1 MRASRTRPIHT
12 YSIVARDPET
22 GQMGVAVQSHA
33 FSVGSAVP
41 WAEAGVGAIATQ
53 SLTRIDYG
61 PEGLA
66 LMRMG
71 LTASQALAD
80 LIENDEG
87 RDVRQ
92 VAMVDA
98 EGNAAA
104 FTGSRCIA
112 AAGHV
117 IGDGFSAQA
126 NLMDDESVW
135 PAMKAAYERAE
146 GDLAD
151 RLLAALDAAQASGGD
166 IRGQQSAALLVV
178 AGERSEKPWEG
189 RLFELRVEDH
199 PRPLDELRRLVRLQR
214 AYRYADR
221 ADELIAAQNFDDAMG
236 ALAKAAALAP
246 DVLELRFW
254 AAAALFAAGREDEA
268 LQMFREVFAKEPVWA
283 RLAPRLVPLGLLPD
297 DPAALE
303 RIAALA
309 PAGRPIDV

>member
-1 MRASRTRPIHT
+1 MRASHTRPIHT

-22 GQMGVAVQSHA
+22 GEMGVAVQSHA

-41 WAEAGVGAIATQ
+41 WAEAGVGAVATQ

-80 LIENDEG
+80 LIENDES

-92 VAMVDA
+92 VAMVDTQ
-98 EGNAAA
+98 GNAAA

-117 IGDGFSAQA
+117 IGDGFSVQA
-126 NLMDDESVW
+126 NLMVNESVW
-135 PAMKAAYERAE
+135 PAMKDAYEHAD

-151 RLLAALDAAQASGGD
+151 RLLAALEAAQASGGD

-178 AGERSEKPWEG
+178 AGERSERSWEG

-199 PRPLDELRRLVRLQR
+199 PRPLDELKRLVRLQR

-254 AAAALFAAGREDEA
+254 AAAALFAAGREDES
-268 LQMFREVFAKEPVWA
+268 LELFREVFAKEPVWA
-283 RLAPRLVPLGLLPD
+283 LLAPRLVPLGLLPD

-309 PAGRPIDV
+309 SAAR

>member
-22 GQMGVAVQSHA
+22 GEMGVAVQSHA

-41 WAEAGVGAIATQ
+41 WAEAGVGAVATQ

-80 LIENDEG
+80 LITNDEG

-104 FTGSRCIA
+104 FTGARCIA
-112 AAGHV
+112 AAGHI
-117 IGDGFSAQA
+117 IGDGFSVQA
-126 NLMDDESVW
+126 NLMGDESVW
-135 PAMKAAYERAE
+135 PAMKDAYERAE

-151 RLLAALDAAQASGGD
+151 RLIAALDAAQRSGGD

-178 AGERSEKPWEG
+178 AGERTEKPWEG

-199 PRPLDELRRLVRLQR
+199 PRPLEELRRLVRLQR

-236 ALAKAAALAP
+236 ALARAAVLAP
-246 DVLELRFW
+246 DVVELRFW

-268 LQMFREVFAKEPVWA
+268 LRIFREVFAKEPVWA

-303 RIAALA
+303 RIVALA
-309 PAGRPIDV
+309 PAGR

>member
-12 YSIVARDPET
+12 YSIVARDPES

-41 WAEAGVGAIATQ
+41 WAEAGVGVVATQ

-71 LTASQALAD
+71 LTAAQALAD
-80 LIENDEG
+80 LIENDES

-126 NLMDDESVW
+126 NLMADESVW
-135 PAMKAAYERAE
+135 PAMKEAYERAE

-151 RLLAALDAAQASGGD
+151 RLIAALEAAQESGGD

-199 PRPLDELRRLVRLQR
+199 PRPLEELRRLVRLQR

-236 ALAKAAALAP
+236 ALARAATLAP
-246 DVLELRFW
+246 DVMELRFW

-268 LQMFREVFAKEPVWA
+268 LKMFGEIFAKEPIWA
-283 RLAPRLVPLGLLPD
+283 QLAPRLVPLGLLPD

-303 RIAALA
+303 RIAALVS
-309 PAGRPIDV
+309 AGE

>member
-1 MRASRTRPIHT
+1 MRASYTRPIHT

-22 GQMGVAVQSHA
+22 GEMGVAVQSHA

-41 WAEAGVGAIATQ
+41 WAEAGVGAVATQ

-71 LTASQALAD
+71 LTAPQALAD
-80 LIENDEG
+80 LIENDES

-98 EGNAAA
+98 QGNAAA

-117 IGDGFSAQA
+117 IGDGFSVQA
-126 NLMDDESVW
+126 NLMVNESVW
-135 PAMKAAYERAE
+135 PAMKDAYEHAE

-151 RLLAALDAAQASGGD
+151 RLLVALEAAQASGGD

-178 AGERSEKPWEG
+178 AGERSERPWEG

-199 PRPLDELRRLVRLQR
+199 PRPLDELKRLVRLQR

-254 AAAALFAAGREDEA
+254 AAAALFAAGREDES
-268 LQMFREVFAKEPVWA
+268 LELFREVFAKEPVWA
-283 RLAPRLVPLGLLPD
+283 QLAPRLVPLGLLPD

-309 PAGRPIDV
+309 SAARQTR

>member
-1 MRASRTRPIHT
+1 MRASHTRPIHT

-41 WAEAGVGAIATQ
+41 WAEAGVGAVATQ

-71 LTASQALAD
+71 LTAPQALAD
-80 LIENDEG
+80 LIENDES

-98 EGNAAA
+98 EGNATA

-126 NLMDDESVW
+126 NLMVDESVW
-135 PAMKAAYERAE
+135 PAMKVAYERAE

-151 RLLAALDAAQASGGD
+151 RLIAALEAAQESGGD

-178 AGERSEKPWEG
+178 SGERNEKPWEG
-189 RLFELRVEDH
+189 RIFELRVEDH
-199 PRPLDELRRLVRLQR
+199 PRPLEELRRLVRLQR

-268 LQMFREVFAKEPVWA
+268 LQIFREVFAKEPIWA

-309 PAGRPIDV
+309 PAGH

>member
-41 WAEAGVGAIATQ
+41 WAEAGVGAVATQ

-71 LTASQALAD
+71 LTAPQALAD

-112 AAGHV
+112 AAGHI
-117 IGDGFSAQA
+117 IGDGFSTQA
-126 NLMDDESVW
+126 NLMVNESVW
-135 PAMKAAYERAE
+135 PAMKDAYERAT

-151 RLLAALDAAQASGGD
+151 QLIAALEAAQATGGD

-199 PRPLDELRRLVRLQR
+199 PHPLDELKRLVRLQR

-268 LQMFREVFAKEPVWA
+268 MRIFREVFATEPVWA
-283 RLAPRLVPLGLLPD
+283 QLAPRLVPLGLLPD
-297 DPAALE
+297 DPASLE
-303 RIAALA
+303 RIVALA
-309 PAGRPIDV
+309 SDGN

>member
-1 MRASRTRPIHT
+1 MRASHTRPIHT

-22 GQMGVAVQSHA
+22 GEMGVAVQSHA

-41 WAEAGVGAIATQ
+41 WAEAGVGAVATQ

-71 LTASQALAD
+71 LTAPQALAD
-80 LIENDEG
+80 LIENDES

-117 IGDGFSAQA
+117 IGDGFSVQA
-126 NLMDDESVW
+126 NLMVNESVW
-135 PAMKAAYERAE
+135 PAMKDAYEHAE

-151 RLLAALDAAQASGGD
+151 RLLATLEAAQASGGD

-178 AGERSEKPWEG
+178 AGERSERPWEG

-199 PRPLDELRRLVRLQR
+199 PRPLDELKRLVRLQR

-254 AAAALFAAGREDEA
+254 AAAALFAAGREDES
-268 LQMFREVFAKEPVWA
+268 LDLFREVFAKEPVWA

-309 PAGRPIDV
+309 SAAR